1 MNALQTQVD
10 LCYGSPPAPLVQ
22 RRHPP
27 ALLWLLGLE
36 GWGPGSQK
44 LLDTLQHADVRK
56 HGTEKK
62 TETFFNSS
70 IYKTQLKKKTVY
82 SYLIAFHV
90 VVSDL
95 FFPDNCSH
103 IGFLTHLLGRWLPNI
118 NSPFLLGLD
127 GIFFSGDKARSPF
140 LAVFLLHGLSGFFF
154 ADTPSSMYL
163 SDLSSLA
170 FKLILSPS
178 TGFATLQVLQ

>member
-27 ALLWLLGLE
+27 ALLRLLGLE

-44 LLDTLQHADVRK
+44 LLDTLQRADVHK
-56 HGTEKK
+56 HSTEK
-62 TETFFNSS
+62 TETFFNSI
-70 IYKTQLKKKTVY
+70 IYKTQSKKKKLY
-82 SYLIAFHV
+82 SYLIAFCV

-118 NSPFLLGLD
+118 NSPFFPGLV
-127 GIFFSGDKARSPF
+127 FFSGDKAKSPF
-140 LAVFLLHGLSGFFF
+140 LAVFLLHGISGFFF
-154 ADTPSSMYL
+154 VDTSSSMYL

-170 FKLILSPS
+170 FKLILSLS
-178 TGFATLQVLQ
+178 TGFAMLQVLQ